1 MKITVTTHEEQAR
14 KDREY
19 WRSRTPEERLSHVED
34 LRIEAG
40 KFLHDEYPSR
50 LRRVITVTRRIPC

>member
-1 MKITVTTHEEQAR
+1 MEYGAAELFVPWRTAMALTNTTHEEQAR

-40 KFLHDEYPSR
+40 KISLW
-50 LRRVITVTRRIPC
+50 